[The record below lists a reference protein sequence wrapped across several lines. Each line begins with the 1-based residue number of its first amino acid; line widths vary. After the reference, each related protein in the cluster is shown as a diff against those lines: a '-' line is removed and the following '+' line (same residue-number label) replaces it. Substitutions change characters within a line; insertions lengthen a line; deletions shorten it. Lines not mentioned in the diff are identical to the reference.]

1 MSQMLGLLFAGLVVL
16 FFIVPQAAHYQRQAT
31 QQTAATATAEQAMVL
46 TNAAQNYVENNYAIL
61 QTQVS
66 GGLSSIPIAQLVS
79 AGYLA
84 GFQGENS
91 YQQNWQ
97 LWLSAPTAS
106 SMEVLALSQGGTAI
120 GDKDAPMIAGQA
132 GAQCGFAPYPGD
144 YGLPASVTAN
154 DAIGAFAGWQLPLPA
169 SINPGSGHIVCQLYF
184 ANGQLQTNVIYRHA
198 VPGHPEYNAMSTT
211 LNMAGNDIDDID
223 ALNAQEVALG
233 TANATAVTGS
243 ACSPNGAI
251 AAIAPTASG
260 QSTPGNV
267 LNCVNG
273 VWAAP

>member
-1 MSQMLGLLFAGLVVL
+1 MSEALGVLFAGLVLL
-16 FFIVPQAAHYQRQAT
+16 FFVVPQAAHYQRQAVR
-31 QQTAATATAEQAMVL
+31 QTAATATAEQAMSL
-46 TNAAQNYVENNYAIL
+46 TQAAQTYTENNYAIL
-61 QTQVS
+61 QTQAT
-66 GGLSSIPIAQLVS
+66 GGLTSIPIAQLVS

-84 GFQGENS
+84 GLQGQNP
-91 YQQNWQ
+91 YRQNWQ
-97 LWLSAPTAS
+97 LWLNAPTAS
-106 SMEVLALSQGGTAI
+106 SMEVLVLSQGGTPI

-132 GAQCGFAPYPGD
+132 GAQCGFTPYPGD
-144 YGLPASVTAN
+144 YTLPAGVTAN
-154 DAIGAFAGWQLPLPA
+154 DAIGAFAGWELPLPA
-169 SINPGSGHIVCQLYF
+169 AINPGPGHIVCQLYF

-223 ALNAQEVALG
+223 ALNAQEVALS
-233 TANATAVTGS
+233 TDNATAVTGS